1 MVGSLRAEGD
11 GKTGKK
17 CESERET
24 GGGLENWSTFFVAN
38 FVGDMNKLIEKSRS
52 TIVNSYSTKL
62 ISECLIS
69 PKPRG

>member
-1 MVGSLRAEGD
+1 MVGSLRAGGWKVE
-11 GKTGKK
+11 KK
-17 CESERET
+17 CGEK
-24 GGGLENWSTFFVAN
+24 GGLENWNTFVAN
-38 FVGDMNKLIEKSRS
+38 FVGDMNKLIEKSRR

>member
-1 MVGSLRAEGD
+1 MVGSLRAEEIEKQKRNVG
-11 GKTGKK
+11 
-17 CESERET
+17 ER
-24 GGGLENWSTFFVAN
+24 GGLENWNTFVAN